1 MFPYIPTLIV
11 PDQLCPLRGLRE
23 VLVPHARVQTPR
35 LVYADL
41 DHRVHTSLDT
51 FLDRDGIFFVRD
63 DEVVVFLRNKVVF
76 LRDGI
81 FFGHDGI
88 FLGRDGIFL
97 GRDGIFL
104 GRDGIFSLGLLT
116 ILRDLGVPPMTM
128 LALFCH
134 LVRTISGE
142 HTPCNTRGV

>member
-35 LVYADL
+35 LVYADF

-51 FLDRDGIFFVRD
+51 FLD
-63 DEVVVFLRNKVVF
+63 VFLRNKVVF

>member
-88 FLGRDGIFL
+88 FLGRDGIF
-97 GRDGIFL
+97 
-104 GRDGIFSLGLLT
+104 SLGLLT